1 MTHDTCQALI
11 KAIDAYIAKKDDD
24 LSDELKDAGYVDPKE
39 TVGDAEEL
47 EEQLAEAMD
56 MDTEIIAEQ
65 LEQADSLDE
74 FIENTWE
81 VYREASALADDI
93 QDIVQNGLSAVIP
106 RLASKYIKT
115 TDSGLVVTALRQ
127 RTADWIS
134 SWSPQ
139 LGQIMKLTSHD
150 GIQSILTDAMTQ
162 GKRVADV
169 TRDLMDSGIRSNYAR
184 ARQTALTEMLTAHS
198 VAQQESY
205 MQSPAVEGKEWR
217 HTGARRNKPRKNH
230 VAMDGQVVL
239 KSEPFDLTG
248 ADGGS
253 YKPMHPRDTN
263 LPPGERINCHCITS
277 PVVSEDVL
285 GLSLSERK
293 RLQAEAVAEDDRQWA
308 VELDERNRARSG
320 NETSG
325 KPINTLLPNGNGS
338 VLKPTR
344 TATQTPGATDKPN
357 AVVEHRG
364 ADGSVTRY
372 YYDADGKAIMRLDN
386 SDHGHPKLYP
396 FGNGGA
402 HYNRALYDSAGN
414 FTGWGE
420 HRCITAKMRRLAK
433 DIIKDKK

>member
-162 GKRVADV
+162 G
-169 TRDLMDSGIRSNYAR
+169 R
-184 ARQTALTEMLTAHS
+184 ASLT
-198 VAQQESY
+198 
-205 MQSPAVEGKEWR
+205 
-217 HTGARRNKPRKNH
+217 
-230 VAMDGQVVL
+230 
-239 KSEPFDLTG
+239 
-248 ADGGS
+248 
-253 YKPMHPRDTN
+253 
-263 LPPGERINCHCITS
+263 
-277 PVVSEDVL
+277 
-285 GLSLSERK
+285 
-293 RLQAEAVAEDDRQWA
+293 
-308 VELDERNRARSG
+308 
-320 NETSG
+320 
-325 KPINTLLPNGNGS
+325 
-338 VLKPTR
+338 
-344 TATQTPGATDKPN
+344 
-357 AVVEHRG
+357 
-364 ADGSVTRY
+364 
-372 YYDADGKAIMRLDN
+372 
-386 SDHGHPKLYP
+386 
-396 FGNGGA
+396 
-402 HYNRALYDSAGN
+402 
-414 FTGWGE
+414 
-420 HRCITAKMRRLAK
+420 
-433 DIIKDKK
+433 